1 MSSAKRKRKGLIL
14 NLIRER
20 EIATQSELVEMLL
33 EKGVDAT
40 QASVSRD
47 LEELE
52 VRKDGGVYRVPSA
65 EEAPTASAAREP
77 WLKTPILGMVRSGQ
91 TLLVLHTPPGLAPS
105 VGLILDRGGIEGV
118 AGTIAGDDTLFVA
131 ITRASRMVPV
141 EKKIRELLF
150 SKK

>member
-1 MSSAKRKRKGLIL
+1 MRQSALQ
-14 NLIRER
+14 IR
-20 EIATQSELVEMLL
+20 TP
-33 EKGVDAT
+33 K
-40 QASVSRD
+40 
-47 LEELE
+47 
-52 VRKDGGVYRVPSA
+52 
-65 EEAPTASAAREP
+65 TA
-77 WLKTPILGMVRSGQ
+77 ILGMVRSGQ

-105 VGLILDRGGIEGV
+105 VGLILDRGGVEGV